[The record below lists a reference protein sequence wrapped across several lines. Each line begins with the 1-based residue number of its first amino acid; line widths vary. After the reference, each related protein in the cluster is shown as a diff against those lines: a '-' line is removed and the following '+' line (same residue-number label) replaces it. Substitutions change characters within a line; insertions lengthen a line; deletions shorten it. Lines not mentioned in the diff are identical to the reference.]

1 VLFYLGELVT
11 SRDHFEAG
19 ISLCDSSHSQR
30 LTMPDGR
37 DLAVSCRAQMARVLW
52 LLGYPDQA
60 LMLSVAA
67 HALARELA
75 HPLAQAF
82 ALFVEMLVRQFR
94 REVVQAQSCADS
106 LMVLA
111 REHGLAQYAAWAEV
125 VHGWASTLQGSAQ
138 GIARIRE
145 SLDKQDQMRSVL
157 SRPHFLALLAD
168 AMDGQ
173 GQVQAGLIAVS
184 EGLTSVKRFE
194 ERYYEAELLRLKGE
208 LLQKSGGEANEA
220 ADCFAEAIEVAA
232 RQGARSLE
240 LRAVMSLARRL
251 RQEGKRAEART
262 MLASVYG
269 WFTEGVDTQD
279 MLDAKAL
286 LDN

>member
-1 VLFYLGELVT
+1 MLVLLGELIA

-52 LLGYPDQA
+52 LLGHPDQA

-67 HALARELA
+67 HALAQELA

-125 VHGWASTLQGSAQ
+125 LHGWASTS
-138 GIARIRE
+138 GISPGNCADSRE
-145 SLDKQDQMRSVL
+145 L
-157 SRPHFLALLAD
+157 
-168 AMDGQ
+168 G
-173 GQVQAGLIAVS
+173 
-184 EGLTSVKRFE
+184 
-194 ERYYEAELLRLKGE
+194 
-208 LLQKSGGEANEA
+208 
-220 ADCFAEAIEVAA
+220 
-232 RQGARSLE
+232 
-240 LRAVMSLARRL
+240 
-251 RQEGKRAEART
+251 
-262 MLASVYG
+262 
-269 WFTEGVDTQD
+269 
-279 MLDAKAL
+279 
-286 LDN
+286 